1 MGFIEV
7 DRPTEHVAVV
17 TLNRPDRMNA
27 MAFDVMV
34 PLREEIE
41 AIRIDNAVR
50 VVILTGAGKG
60 FCSGADLED
69 PGAIPHIDG
78 LGLPSIARR
87 SMGLLEEVIH
97 AIRRMNQP
105 VIAAVNGAAIGGGF
119 CLSLSADIRVASTQA
134 YFRAAGINNGLTASE
149 LGLSYL
155 LPRAIGQSRASDIML
170 TGRDVDADEAER
182 IGLVS
187 KVVDQDHLLGTC
199 LEMAERIAGF
209 SHAGVEMT
217 KRSLW
222 SSLNASS
229 LEGHMEAEGL
239 GQLFIRLTTTN
250 FEEAI
255 RARRD
260 KRPPNFEA

>member
-1 MGFIEV
+1 MSFVIV
-7 DRPTEHVAVV
+7 DRPSEQVALV
-17 TLNRPDRMNA
+17 TLNRPERMNA

-34 PLREEIE
+34 PLRETLETISS
-41 AIRIDNAVR
+41 DNSVR
-50 VVILTGAGKG
+50 CVVLTGAGKG

-69 PGAIPHIDG
+69 PGTIPGIDG

-87 SMGLLEEVIH
+87 SMGLLEAVIH
-97 AIRRMNQP
+97 SLRRMNQP
-105 VIAAVNGAAIGGGF
+105 VIAAINGAAIGGGF
-119 CLSLSADIRVASTQA
+119 CLSLGADIRIASTAA

-155 LPRAIGQSRASDIML
+155 LPRAIGHSRAAEIML
-170 TGRDVDADEAER
+170 TGRDVDAVEADH

-187 KVVDQDHLLGTC
+187 KVVAPEDLIERSV
-199 LEMAERIAGF
+199 EMAERVAGF

-222 SSLNASS
+222 SSLDASS
-229 LEGHMEAEGL
+229 LESHMEAEGL
-239 GQLFIRLTTTN
+239 GQLFMRLTTQN

-260 KRPPNFEA
+260 NRPPTFEA